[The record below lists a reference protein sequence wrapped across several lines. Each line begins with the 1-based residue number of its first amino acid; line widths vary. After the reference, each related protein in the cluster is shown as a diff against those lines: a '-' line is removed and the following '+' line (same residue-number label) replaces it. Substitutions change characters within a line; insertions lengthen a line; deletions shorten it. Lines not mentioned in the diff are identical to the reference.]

1 MQCFLLVP
9 YRPLALWKAGC
20 PAQRTRVLAITTSV
34 AEYSSQSTKSR
45 KDRVSYLAID
55 SFPGF
60 EGCRTL
66 ASGTDPIRPAL
77 FGNTIR
83 IGNPLN
89 PVRGITLKVLS
100 VIVFVTM
107 FSFIKATSQGIPA
120 GEAVF
125 FRSVFAIPVLLIWL
139 IVRGDFPH
147 KLKARDPIGH
157 VWRGLM
163 GTFAMA
169 SGFLAIG
176 LLPLPEVVAIGYA
189 APLLVTML
197 AAMFLGE
204 KIRLVRLSALLLGL
218 LGVMLILSPRLTV
231 FDEEVTSRL
240 QTIGAL
246 AALMGAM
253 FSALAQVFARKLVA
267 TETTGSIVFYF
278 SIMSSVLSLLTLPFG
293 WNLPDAREAFL
304 LITAGLL
311 GGVGQILLTE
321 SYRHAE
327 VAVIAPFEYCSI
339 LLALLVGYFI
349 FDELPTGIMIIG
361 VALIIIAG
369 IIIIA
374 RERRLGIKRTG
385 KARSTVPNQG

>member
-1 MQCFLLVP
+1 M
-9 YRPLALWKAGC
+9 
-20 PAQRTRVLAITTSV
+20 
-34 AEYSSQSTKSR
+34 
-45 KDRVSYLAID
+45 
-55 SFPGF
+55 
-60 EGCRTL
+60 
-66 ASGTDPIRPAL
+66 
-77 FGNTIR
+77 
-83 IGNPLN
+83 N

-100 VIVFVTM
+100 VIVFVSM
-107 FSFIKATSQGIPA
+107 FGLIKATSQEIPP

-125 FRSVFAIPVLLIWL
+125 FRSLFAVPVLLAWL
-139 IVRGDFPH
+139 IFRGEFPGN
-147 KLKARDPIGH
+147 LKARDPMGH

-163 GTFAMA
+163 GTCAMA

-204 KIRLVRLSALLLGL
+204 QIRLVRFSALLLGL
-218 LGVMLILSPRLTV
+218 FGVMLILSPRLTIL
-231 FDEEVTSRL
+231 DAEATSRL

-246 AALMGAM
+246 AALMGAV

-278 SIMSSVLSLLTLPFG
+278 SLMSCTLALLTIPFG
-293 WNLPDAREAFL
+293 WKLPTTTEASL
-304 LITAGLL
+304 LISAGLL

-327 VAVIAPFEYCSI
+327 VAVIAPFEYSSI
-339 LLALLVGYFI
+339 ILALLMGYFI
-349 FDELPTGIMIIG
+349 FDELPTGIMMVG
-361 VALIIIAG
+361 VALIVTAG
-369 IIIIA
+369 IIIIE

-385 KARSTVPNQG
+385 RARSAAPNQQA

>member
-1 MQCFLLVP
+1 M
-9 YRPLALWKAGC
+9 
-20 PAQRTRVLAITTSV
+20 
-34 AEYSSQSTKSR
+34 
-45 KDRVSYLAID
+45 
-55 SFPGF
+55 
-60 EGCRTL
+60 
-66 ASGTDPIRPAL
+66 
-77 FGNTIR
+77 
-83 IGNPLN
+83 N

-100 VIVFVTM
+100 VIIFVCM
-107 FSFIKATSQGIPA
+107 FGLIKATSQDVPP

-125 FRSVFAIPVLLIWL
+125 FRSLFAIPVLFIWL
-139 IVRGDFPH
+139 VVRGDFPE
-147 KLKARDPIGH
+147 KLKAKDPMGH
-157 VWRGLM
+157 IWRGLM

-204 KIRLVRLSALLLGL
+204 KIRLVRFSALLLGL
-218 LGVMLILSPRLTV
+218 FGVMLILSPRLT
-231 FDEEVTSRL
+231 FMETEVTTRL
-240 QTIGAL
+240 QTIGAM
-246 AALMGAM
+246 AALMGAL

-278 SIMSSVLSLLTLPFG
+278 SLMSTVLALLTVPYG
-293 WNLPDAREAFL
+293 WKVPNTDQALL
-304 LITAGLL
+304 LISAGLL

-339 LLALLVGYFI
+339 ILALLIGYFV
-349 FDELPTGIMIIG
+349 FDEYPSAIMMAG
-361 VALIIIAG
+361 VALIITAG
-369 IIIIA
+369 IIIIE

>member
-1 MQCFLLVP
+1 
-9 YRPLALWKAGC
+9 
-20 PAQRTRVLAITTSV
+20 
-34 AEYSSQSTKSR
+34 
-45 KDRVSYLAID
+45 
-55 SFPGF
+55 
-60 EGCRTL
+60 
-66 ASGTDPIRPAL
+66 
-77 FGNTIR
+77 
-83 IGNPLN
+83 
-89 PVRGITLKVLS
+89 
-100 VIVFVTM
+100 M
-107 FSFIKATSQGIPA
+107 FAFIKATSQDVPA
-120 GEAVF
+120 GQAVF
-125 FRSVFAIPVLLIWL
+125 FRSLFAVPVLIIWL
-139 IVRGDFPH
+139 MVRGDFPAT
-147 KLKARDPIGH
+147 LKAKDPMGH

-163 GTFAMA
+163 GTCAMA
-169 SGFLAIG
+169 CGFLAIG

-204 KIRLVRLSALLLGL
+204 KIRLVRFSALLLGL
-218 LGVMLILSPRLTV
+218 FGVMLILSPRLT
-231 FDEEVTSRL
+231 FLETEVTTRL

-246 AALMGAM
+246 VALMAAM

-278 SIMSSVLSLLTLPFG
+278 SLMSSFLALLTIPFG
-293 WNLPDAREAFL
+293 WQIPDARATFL

-339 LLALLVGYFI
+339 ILALLVGYFV
-349 FDELPTGIMIIG
+349 FGELPTGIMMAG

-369 IIIIA
+369 IIIIE
-374 RERRLGIKRTG
+374 RERRLGIQRTG

>member
-1 MQCFLLVP
+1 
-9 YRPLALWKAGC
+9 
-20 PAQRTRVLAITTSV
+20 
-34 AEYSSQSTKSR
+34 
-45 KDRVSYLAID
+45 
-55 SFPGF
+55 
-60 EGCRTL
+60 
-66 ASGTDPIRPAL
+66 
-77 FGNTIR
+77 
-83 IGNPLN
+83 LN

-100 VIVFVTM
+100 VIVFVSM
-107 FSFIKATSQGIPA
+107 FGFIKATSQQIPA

-139 IVRGDFPH
+139 IMRGDFPH
-147 KLKARDPIGH
+147 KLKAKDPMGH

-163 GTFAMA
+163 GTCAMA

-204 KIRLVRLSALLLGL
+204 KIRLVRFSALLLGL
-218 LGVMLILSPRLTV
+218 FGVLLILSPRLTLI
-231 FDEEVTSRL
+231 DAEVTSRL

-246 AALMGAM
+246 TALMAAV

-278 SIMSSVLSLLTLPFG
+278 SVMSSTLALLTIPFGWKVPGSYELSLL
-293 WNLPDAREAFL
+293 
-304 LITAGLL
+304 IMAGLL

-321 SYRHAE
+321 SYRFAE

-339 LLALLVGYFI
+339 ILALLVGYFI
-349 FDELPTGIMIIG
+349 FDELPTGIMMAG
-361 VALIIIAG
+361 VALIITAG
-369 IIIIA
+369 IIIIE
-374 RERRLGIKRTG
+374 RERRLGIQRTG
-385 KARSTVPNQG
+385 KARSAVPNQG

>member
-1 MQCFLLVP
+1 
-9 YRPLALWKAGC
+9 
-20 PAQRTRVLAITTSV
+20 
-34 AEYSSQSTKSR
+34 
-45 KDRVSYLAID
+45 
-55 SFPGF
+55 
-60 EGCRTL
+60 
-66 ASGTDPIRPAL
+66 
-77 FGNTIR
+77 
-83 IGNPLN
+83 
-89 PVRGITLKVLS
+89 
-100 VIVFVTM
+100 M
-107 FSFIKATSQGIPA
+107 FAFIKATSQDVPA

-125 FRSVFAIPVLLIWL
+125 FRSLFAVPVLIIWL
-139 IVRGDFPH
+139 MVRGDFPAT
-147 KLKARDPIGH
+147 LKAKDPMGH

-163 GTFAMA
+163 GTCAMA
-169 SGFLAIG
+169 CGFMAIG

-204 KIRLVRLSALLLGL
+204 KIRLVRFSALLLGL
-218 LGVMLILSPRLTV
+218 FGVMLILSPRLT
-231 FDEEVTSRL
+231 FLETEVTTRL

-246 AALMGAM
+246 VALMAAM

-278 SIMSSVLSLLTLPFG
+278 SLMSSFLALLTIPFG
-293 WNLPDAREAFL
+293 WQIPDARTTFL

-339 LLALLVGYFI
+339 ILALLVGYFV
-349 FDELPTGIMIIG
+349 FGELPTGIMMAG

-369 IIIIA
+369 IIIIE
-374 RERRLGIKRTG
+374 RERRLGIQRTG

>member
-1 MQCFLLVP
+1 M
-9 YRPLALWKAGC
+9 
-20 PAQRTRVLAITTSV
+20 
-34 AEYSSQSTKSR
+34 
-45 KDRVSYLAID
+45 
-55 SFPGF
+55 
-60 EGCRTL
+60 
-66 ASGTDPIRPAL
+66 
-77 FGNTIR
+77 FG
-83 IGNPLN
+83 
-89 PVRGITLKVLS
+89 
-100 VIVFVTM
+100 
-107 FSFIKATSQGIPA
+107 FIKATSQAVPP

-125 FRSVFAIPVLLIWL
+125 FRSLFAIPVLTIWL
-139 IVRGDFPH
+139 IHQGVFPSS
-147 KLKARDPIGH
+147 LKAVNPMGH

-169 SGFLAIG
+169 CGFFAIG

-204 KIRLVRLSALLLGL
+204 KIRLIRLSALLLGMF
-218 LGVMLILSPRLTV
+218 GVMLVLSPRLTV
-231 FDEEVTSRL
+231 FDAEAANHA

-246 AALMGAM
+246 VALMAAI
-253 FSALAQVFARKLVA
+253 FSAMAQVFARKLVA

-278 SIMSSVLSLLTLPFG
+278 SLMSTTLALFTIPFG
-293 WNLPDAREAFL
+293 WEVPTKEHTLF

-339 LLALLVGYFI
+339 ILALLVGYFV
-349 FDELPTGIMIIG
+349 FNELPTGIMMTG
-361 VALIIIAG
+361 VALIILAG
-369 IIIIA
+369 IIIIE

-385 KARSTVPNQG
+385 KARSAAPNQA

>member
-1 MQCFLLVP
+1 M
-9 YRPLALWKAGC
+9 
-20 PAQRTRVLAITTSV
+20 
-34 AEYSSQSTKSR
+34 
-45 KDRVSYLAID
+45 
-55 SFPGF
+55 
-60 EGCRTL
+60 
-66 ASGTDPIRPAL
+66 
-77 FGNTIR
+77 
-83 IGNPLN
+83 N

-107 FSFIKATSQGIPA
+107 FGFIKATSQQIPA

-125 FRSVFAIPVLLIWL
+125 FRSLFAIPVLLIWL
-139 IVRGDFPH
+139 IVRGDFPA
-147 KLKARDPIGH
+147 KLKARDPMGH

-163 GTFAMA
+163 GTCAMA
-169 SGFLAIG
+169 SGFVAIG
-176 LLPLPEVVAIGYA
+176 LIPLPEAVAIGYA

-204 KIRLVRLSALLLGL
+204 KIRMVRFSALLLGMF
-218 LGVMLILSPRLTV
+218 GVMLILSPRLTILNA
-231 FDEEVTSRL
+231 DIQDISNTSRL

-246 AALMGAM
+246 AALMAAI

-278 SIMSSVLSLLTLPFG
+278 SLMSTVLALLTVPFG
-293 WNLPDAREAFL
+293 WEVPSVREAFF

-327 VAVIAPFEYCSI
+327 VSVIAPFEYCSI
-339 LLALLVGYFI
+339 ILALLVGYFV
-349 FDELPTGIMIIG
+349 FNELPTRIMLIG
-361 VALIIIAG
+361 VALIITAG
-369 IIIIA
+369 IIIIE

-385 KARSTVPNQG
+385 KARSAVPNQ

>member
-1 MQCFLLVP
+1 
-9 YRPLALWKAGC
+9 
-20 PAQRTRVLAITTSV
+20 
-34 AEYSSQSTKSR
+34 
-45 KDRVSYLAID
+45 
-55 SFPGF
+55 
-60 EGCRTL
+60 
-66 ASGTDPIRPAL
+66 
-77 FGNTIR
+77 
-83 IGNPLN
+83 LN

-107 FSFIKATSQGIPA
+107 FGFIKATSQQIPA

-125 FRSVFAIPVLLIWL
+125 FRSLFAIPVLLIWL
-139 IVRGDFPH
+139 IVRGDFPA
-147 KLKARDPIGH
+147 KLKARDPMGH

-163 GTFAMA
+163 GTCAMA
-169 SGFLAIG
+169 SGFVAIG
-176 LLPLPEVVAIGYA
+176 LIPLPEAVAIGYA

-204 KIRLVRLSALLLGL
+204 KIRMVRFSALLLGMF
-218 LGVMLILSPRLTV
+218 GVMLILSPRLTILNA
-231 FDEEVTSRL
+231 DIQDISNTSRL

-246 AALMGAM
+246 AALMAAI

-278 SIMSSVLSLLTLPFG
+278 SLMSTVLALLTVPFG
-293 WNLPDAREAFL
+293 WEVPGVREAFF

-327 VAVIAPFEYCSI
+327 VSVIAPFEYCSI
-339 LLALLVGYFI
+339 ILALLVGYFV
-349 FDELPTGIMIIG
+349 FNELPTRIMLIG
-361 VALIIIAG
+361 VALIITAG
-369 IIIIA
+369 IIIIE

-385 KARSTVPNQG
+385 KARSAVPNQ

>member
-1 MQCFLLVP
+1 M
-9 YRPLALWKAGC
+9 
-20 PAQRTRVLAITTSV
+20 
-34 AEYSSQSTKSR
+34 
-45 KDRVSYLAID
+45 
-55 SFPGF
+55 
-60 EGCRTL
+60 
-66 ASGTDPIRPAL
+66 
-77 FGNTIR
+77 
-83 IGNPLN
+83 N

-107 FSFIKATSQGIPA
+107 FGFIKATAQEVPA

-125 FRSVFAIPVLLIWL
+125 FRSLFAIPVLILWL
-139 IVRGDFPH
+139 MFRGQFPGT
-147 KLKARDPIGH
+147 LKTSNPMGH
-157 VWRGLM
+157 IWRGLM
-163 GTFAMA
+163 GTSAMA

-204 KIRLVRLSALLLGL
+204 KIRLVRFSALLLGL
-218 LGVMLILSPRLTV
+218 FGVMLILSPRLTIL
-231 FDEEVTSRL
+231 DAEMTSRL

-246 AALMGAM
+246 AALMGAV

-278 SIMSSVLSLLTLPFG
+278 SVMSTTLALLTLPFG
-293 WNLPDAREAFL
+293 WKIPNTQEAIF

-339 LLALLVGYFI
+339 LLALGIGYFI
-349 FDELPTGIMIIG
+349 FDELPTGIMMAG

-369 IIIIA
+369 IIIIE